1 MSATTGAFKLAL
13 WRFRY
18 NFWTVKT
25 IQWIVL
31 SCVLL
36 TASGAVADASF
47 RVKVPDLTGK
57 ETRAVLT
64 FDDLDKKIE
73 IRTAKHQPVIIPYAN
88 IEKASYQYTHERT
101 AALTEAKVHWLE
113 IDYHE
118 GDAHKE
124 IVVRMSS
131 NNRIKILDALKS
143 HAGIDA
149 QIQGNADKRH
159 H

>member
-1 MSATTGAFKLAL
+1 M
-13 WRFRY
+13 RFRY
-18 NFWTVKT
+18 NLSAVKT
-25 IQWIVL
+25 IRWIAL

-36 TASGAVADASF
+36 TAIGAVADASF

-73 IRTAKHQPVIIPYAN
+73 IRAVKHQPVIIPYAN
-88 IEKASYQYTHERT
+88 VDKASYQYTHQRT
-101 AALTEAKVHWLE
+101 ATLTEGKVHWLE

-118 GDAHKE
+118 GDAHKQ
-124 IVVRMSS
+124 IVVRMESH
-131 NNRIKILDALKS
+131 NHVKILDALKS
-143 HAGIDA
+143 HVGIDA
-149 QIQGNADKRH
+149 DIQGDADKRH

>member
-1 MSATTGAFKLAL
+1 
-13 WRFRY
+13 
-18 NFWTVKT
+18 VKT
-25 IQWIVL
+25 KQWIVL
-31 SCVLL
+31 CCVLF
-36 TASGAVADASF
+36 TALGAVADASF

-64 FDDLDKKIE
+64 FNDLDKKVE
-73 IRTAKHQPVIIPYAN
+73 IRAAKHVPVIIPYAN

-101 AALTEAKVHWLE
+101 VALTEGKAHWLE

-131 NNRIKILDALKS
+131 STRIKILDALKS
-143 HAGIDA
+143 HVGIDA
-149 QIQGNADKRH
+149 DIEGNADKRH
-159 H
+159 R

>member
-1 MSATTGAFKLAL
+1 
-13 WRFRY
+13 
-18 NFWTVKT
+18 VKT
-25 IQWIVL
+25 IRWVAL
-31 SCVLL
+31 SCVVF
-36 TASGAVADASF
+36 TTISAVADASF

-64 FDDLDKKIE
+64 FNDLDKKVE

-101 AALTEAKVHWLE
+101 PALTEGKVHWLE

-131 NNRIKILDALKS
+131 STRIKILDALKS
-143 HAGIDA
+143 HVGIDA
-149 QIQGNADKRH
+149 DIEGNADKRH
-159 H
+159 R

>member
-1 MSATTGAFKLAL
+1 LEGYKLPSSPGF
-13 WRFRY
+13 FRY
-18 NFWTVKT
+18 NRSNVKT

-36 TASGAVADASF
+36 APIGAVADASF

-73 IRTAKHQPVIIPYAN
+73 IRTARHQPVIIPYAN
-88 IEKASYQYTHERT
+88 VEKASYEYTHERSV
-101 AALTEAKVHWLE
+101 ALTEGKAHWLE

-118 GDAHKE
+118 GDAHKQ
-124 IVVRMSS
+124 IVVRMSGGS
-131 NNRIKILDALKS
+131 HVKILDALKS
-143 HAGIDA
+143 HCGIDA
-149 QIQGNADKRH
+149 DIQGNADKRH

>member
-1 MSATTGAFKLAL
+1 
-13 WRFRY
+13 
-18 NFWTVKT
+18 VKT
-25 IQWIVL
+25 KRWIVL
-31 SCVLL
+31 SCVLF
-36 TASGAVADASF
+36 TATGAVADASF

-64 FDDLDKKIE
+64 FNDLDKKVE
-73 IRTAKHQPVIIPYAN
+73 IRTAKHVPVIIPYAN

-118 GDAHKE
+118 GNAHKE
-124 IVVRMSS
+124 IVVRMDSHDH
-131 NNRIKILDALKS
+131 IKILDALKT
-143 HAGIDA
+143 HCGIDA
-149 QIQGNADKRH
+149 EIEGNADKRH

>member
-1 MSATTGAFKLAL
+1 M
-13 WRFRY
+13 
-18 NFWTVKT
+18 
-25 IQWIVL
+25 
-31 SCVLL
+31 
-36 TASGAVADASF
+36 
-47 RVKVPDLTGK
+47 TGK

-64 FDDLDKKIE
+64 FNDLDKKIE
-73 IRTAKHQPVIIPYAN
+73 IRTAKHVPVIIPYAN

-131 NNRIKILDALKS
+131 SSRVKILDALKS
-143 HAGIDA
+143 HCGIDA
-149 QIQGNADKRH
+149 DIEGNADKRH
-159 H
+159 R